1 MYGRIGKKEEKNME
15 KTQDK
20 YSWDL
25 TDLFKDKEEFYK
37 EMKNVKDKLK
47 QIETYKGILCDR
59 SENLY
64 HCYQLYEEVLMKF
77 EQVYAY
83 GMLNYHLNM
92 ADQEGIK
99 LFKEVEN
106 LNSEFGIAT
115 AYITPEITFADENII
130 NQYLQEDPRL
140 EPYKRDIQKTLE
152 KKKHIL
158 SKEGENLLANYS
170 EILCA
175 PKNIYDLLTNAEFK
189 FGTLIDEEGKE
200 VELTDATYSL
210 YIRSKNQ
217 NVRKQAYDLMFKKYG
232 EFINTIAEMY
242 ITNVKKTVITAKLR
256 NYESSLDE
264 ATDNDEASLKVYDTL
279 MEGVH
284 KGLTANHDYMA
295 LKKKLLHLENMHM
308 YDIYVNPFTKSEN
321 KIPYEEAQKIV
332 KSALAILGKEYGDML
347 EHAFENHWIDVYEKP
362 NKQTG
367 GYNMGIHAPHP
378 FILMNYVGD
387 EYDVR
392 TIAHELGHSM
402 HAYYANKN
410 QNIFDADYTIM
421 VGEVAST
428 VNEILL
434 TEYQLQNETDK
445 TKKAEIIYEL
455 LELIRG
461 TFYAQAMFAEFE
473 KEVHEKIENGKM
485 VSAEDLNMIY
495 YDLNQKYMGKAVTI
509 EENSKYGWSRI
520 PHFYRDF
527 YVYKYA
533 TGISSAICIATKIL
547 NKEKG
552 YVEKYINMLSQGC
565 TKKSIDLLKMVD
577 VDLEDIHT
585 YDSIVQF
592 YRNKIEELK
601 SLT

>member
-1 MYGRIGKKEEKNME
+1 ME

-321 KIPYEEAQKIV
+321 KIPYEGAQKIV

-495 YDLNQKYMGKAVTI
+495 YDLNQKYMGKAVII

>member
-1 MYGRIGKKEEKNME
+1 ME
-15 KTQDK
+15 KMQDK

-200 VELTDATYSL
+200 VELTDATYSI

-495 YDLNQKYMGKAVTI
+495 YDLNQKYMGKAVII

>member
-1 MYGRIGKKEEKNME
+1 MGKAP
-15 KTQDK
+15 DK

-25 TDLFKDKEEFYK
+25 TDLFQDKEEFYK
-37 EMKNVKDKLK
+37 EMKNVKGNLK
-47 QIETYKGILCDR
+47 QIESYKDILCDS

-64 HCYQLYEEVLMKF
+64 QCYQLYEKTLMKF
-77 EQVYAY
+77 EQLYAY
-83 GMLNYHLNM
+83 GTLNYHLNM
-92 ADQEGIK
+92 ADPEGIK

-106 LNSEFGIAT
+106 LNSEFSTAT
-115 AYITPEITFADENII
+115 AYIMPEITFTDENIT
-130 NQYLQEDPRL
+130 NKYLKEDTRL

-152 KKKHIL
+152 RKKHIL

-495 YDLNQKYMGKAVTI
+495 YDLNQKYMGKAVII

-592 YRNKIEELK
+592 YRNKLEELK
-601 SLT
+601 NLI

>member
-1 MYGRIGKKEEKNME
+1 MGKAP
-15 KTQDK
+15 DK

-37 EMKNVKDKLK
+37 EMKNVKGNLK
-47 QIETYKGILCDR
+47 QIESYKDILCDS

-64 HCYQLYEEVLMKF
+64 QCYQLYEKTLIKF
-77 EQVYAY
+77 EQLYAY
-83 GMLNYHLNM
+83 GTLNYHLNM
-92 ADQEGIK
+92 ADPEGIK

-106 LNSEFGIAT
+106 LNSEFGTAT

-130 NQYLQEDPRL
+130 NQYLQEDARL

-158 SKEGENLLANYS
+158 SKEEENLLANYS
-170 EILCA
+170 EILYA

-200 VELTDATYSL
+200 VELTDATYSI

-264 ATDNDEASLKVYDTL
+264 VTDNDEASLKVYDTL

-308 YDIYVNPFTKSEN
+308 YDIYVNPFTKSED
-321 KIPYEEAQKIV
+321 KIPYEEAKKIV
-332 KSALAILGKEYGDML
+332 KFALAILGKEYGDML

-367 GYNMGIHAPHP
+367 GYNMGIYAPHP

-402 HAYYANKN
+402 HAYYSNKN

-428 VNEILL
+428 VNEIIL

-495 YDLNQKYMGKAVTI
+495 YDLNQKYMGESVVLG
-509 EENSKYGWSRI
+509 ENSKYGWARI

-547 NKEKG
+547 NKEEG

>member
-1 MYGRIGKKEEKNME
+1 ME

-402 HAYYANKN
+402 HAYYSNKN

-495 YDLNQKYMGKAVTI
+495 YDLNQKYMGKAVII

>member
-1 MYGRIGKKEEKNME
+1 ME

-495 YDLNQKYMGKAVTI
+495 YTLNQKYMGKAVII

>member
-1 MYGRIGKKEEKNME
+1 MGKAP
-15 KTQDK
+15 DK

-25 TDLFKDKEEFYK
+25 TDLFQDKEEFYE
-37 EMKNVKDKLK
+37 EMKNVKGNLK
-47 QIETYKGILCDR
+47 QIESYKDILCDS

-64 HCYQLYEEVLMKF
+64 QCYQLYEKTLMKF
-77 EQVYAY
+77 EQLYAY
-83 GMLNYHLNM
+83 GTLNYHLNM
-92 ADQEGIK
+92 ADPEGIK

-106 LNSEFGIAT
+106 LNSEFSTAT
-115 AYITPEITFADENII
+115 AYIMPEITFTDENIT
-130 NQYLQEDPRL
+130 NKYLKEDTRL

-152 KKKHIL
+152 RKKHIL
-158 SKEGENLLANYS
+158 SKEEENLLANYS

-367 GYNMGIHAPHP
+367 GYNMGIYAPHP

-402 HAYYANKN
+402 HAYYSNKN

-473 KEVHEKIENGKM
+473 KEVHEKIENEKM

-495 YDLNQKYMGKAVTI
+495 YDLNQKYMGESVI
-509 EENSKYGWSRI
+509 LGENSKYGWARI

-547 NKEKG
+547 NKEEG

-592 YRNKIEELK
+592 YRNKLEELK
-601 SLT
+601 NLI

>member
-1 MYGRIGKKEEKNME
+1 MGKAP
-15 KTQDK
+15 DK

-25 TDLFKDKEEFYK
+25 TDLFQDKEEFYK
-37 EMKNVKDKLK
+37 EMKNVKGNLK
-47 QIETYKGILCDR
+47 QIESYKDILCDS

-64 HCYQLYEEVLMKF
+64 QCYQLYEKTLMKF
-77 EQVYAY
+77 EQLYAY
-83 GMLNYHLNM
+83 GTLNYHLNM
-92 ADQEGIK
+92 ADPEGIK

-106 LNSEFGIAT
+106 LNSEFSTAT
-115 AYITPEITFADENII
+115 AYIMPEITFTDENIT
-130 NQYLQEDPRL
+130 NKYLKEDTRL

-152 KKKHIL
+152 RKKHIL
-158 SKEGENLLANYS
+158 SKEEENLLANYS

-200 VELTDATYSL
+200 VELTDATYSI

-242 ITNVKKTVITAKLR
+242 LTNVKKTVISAKLR
-256 NYESSLDE
+256 KYESSLEE
-264 ATDNDEASLKVYDTL
+264 ATNNDEASLKVYDTL

-308 YDIYVNPFTKSEN
+308 YDIYVNPFIKSKD
-321 KIPYEEAQKIV
+321 KIPYEEAKKIV

-402 HAYYANKN
+402 HAYFSNKN

-495 YDLNQKYMGKAVTI
+495 YDLNQKYMGESVI
-509 EENSKYGWSRI
+509 LGENSKYGWARI

-547 NKEKG
+547 NKEEG

-592 YRNKIEELK
+592 YRNKLEELK
-601 SLT
+601 NLI

>member
-1 MYGRIGKKEEKNME
+1 MGKAP
-15 KTQDK
+15 DK

-25 TDLFKDKEEFYK
+25 TDLFQDKEEFYK
-37 EMKNVKDKLK
+37 EMKNVKGNLK
-47 QIETYKGILCDR
+47 QIESYKDILCDS

-64 HCYQLYEEVLMKF
+64 QCYQLYEKTLMKF
-77 EQVYAY
+77 EQLYAY
-83 GMLNYHLNM
+83 GTLNYHLNM
-92 ADQEGIK
+92 ADPEGIK

-106 LNSEFGIAT
+106 LNSEFSTAT
-115 AYITPEITFADENII
+115 AYIMPEITFTDENIT
-130 NQYLQEDPRL
+130 NKYLKEDTRL
-140 EPYKRDIQKTLE
+140 EPYKRDIQSILE

-158 SKEGENLLANYS
+158 SKEQENLLANYS
-170 EILCA
+170 EIFYA
-175 PKNIYDLLTNAEFK
+175 PKNIYDILTNTEFK

-200 VELTDATYSL
+200 VELTDATYSI

-242 ITNVKKTVITAKLR
+242 ITNVKKTVISAKLR
-256 NYESSLDE
+256 KYESSLEE
-264 ATDNDEASLKVYDTL
+264 ATNNDEASLKVYDTL

-284 KGLTANHDYMA
+284 KGLTANHEYMA
-295 LKKKLLHLENMHM
+295 LKKKLLHLQEMHM
-308 YDIYVNPFTKSEN
+308 YDIYVNPFTKSGE
-321 KIPYEEAQKIV
+321 KTPFEEAKKIV

-367 GYNMGIHAPHP
+367 GYNMGIYAPHP

-402 HAYYANKN
+402 HAYYSNKN

-461 TFYAQAMFAEFE
+461 TFYAQAVFAEFE
-473 KEVHEKIENGKM
+473 KEVHEKIENEKM

-495 YDLNQKYMGKAVTI
+495 YDLNQKYMGESVI
-509 EENSKYGWSRI
+509 LGENSKYGWARI

-547 NKEKG
+547 NKEEG

-592 YRNKIEELK
+592 YRNKLEELK
-601 SLT
+601 NLI

>member
-1 MYGRIGKKEEKNME
+1 MGKAP
-15 KTQDK
+15 DK

-25 TDLFKDKEEFYK
+25 TDLFQDKEEFYK
-37 EMKNVKDKLK
+37 EMKNVKGNLK
-47 QIETYKGILCDR
+47 QIESYKDILCDS

-64 HCYQLYEEVLMKF
+64 QCYQLYEKTLIKF
-77 EQVYAY
+77 EQLYAY
-83 GMLNYHLNM
+83 GTLNYHLNM
-92 ADQEGIK
+92 ADPEGIK

-106 LNSEFGIAT
+106 LNSEFSTAT
-115 AYITPEITFADENII
+115 AYIMPKITFTDENII
-130 NQYLQEDPRL
+130 NKYLKEDTRL

-152 KKKHIL
+152 RKKHIL
-158 SKEGENLLANYS
+158 SKEQENLLANYS
-170 EILCA
+170 EIFYA
-175 PKNIYDLLTNAEFK
+175 PKNIYDILTNAEFK

-200 VELTDATYSL
+200 VELTDATYSI

-242 ITNVKKTVITAKLR
+242 LTNVKKTVITAKLR
-256 NYESSLDE
+256 KYESSLEE
-264 ATDNDEASLKVYDTL
+264 ATNNDEASLKVYDTL

-308 YDIYVNPFTKSEN
+308 YDIYVNPFIKSKD

-347 EHAFENHWIDVYEKP
+347 EHAFENHWIDVYEKT

-367 GYNMGIHAPHP
+367 GYNMGIYAPHP

-402 HAYYANKN
+402 HAYYSNKN

-473 KEVHEKIENGKM
+473 KEVHEKIENEKM

-495 YDLNQKYMGKAVTI
+495 YDLNQKYMGESVI
-509 EENSKYGWSRI
+509 LGENSKYGWARI

-547 NKEKG
+547 NKEEG

-592 YRNKIEELK
+592 YRNKLEELK
-601 SLT
+601 NLI

>member
-1 MYGRIGKKEEKNME
+1 ME

-99 LFKEVEN
+99 LFKKVEN

-200 VELTDATYSL
+200 VELTDATYSI

-217 NVRKQAYDLMFKKYG
+217 NVRKQAYDLVFKKYG
-232 EFINTIAEMY
+232 EFINTIAEIY

-264 ATDNDEASLKVYDTL
+264 VTDNDEVSLKVYDTL

-308 YDIYVNPFTKSEN
+308 YDIYVNPFTKSED
-321 KIPYEEAQKIV
+321 KIPYEEAKKIV

-402 HAYYANKN
+402 HTYYANKN

-473 KEVHEKIENGKM
+473 TEVHEKIENGKM

-509 EENSKYGWSRI
+509 EDNTKYGWSRI

-547 NKEKG
+547 NKEEG

-565 TKKSIDLLKMVD
+565 TRKSIDLLKMVD

-592 YRNKIEELK
+592 YRNKIEELE

>member
-1 MYGRIGKKEEKNME
+1 ME

-175 PKNIYDLLTNAEFK
+175 PKNIYDLLTNTEFK

-200 VELTDATYSL
+200 VELTDATYSI
-210 YIRSKNQ
+210 YVRSKNQ
-217 NVRKQAYDLMFKKYG
+217 NVRKQAYDLVFKKYS

-242 ITNVKKTVITAKLR
+242 ITNVKKTVISAKLR
-256 NYESSLDE
+256 KYESSLEE
-264 ATDNDEASLKVYDTL
+264 ATNNDEASLKVYDTL

-308 YDIYVNPFTKSEN
+308 YDIYVNPFTKSED
-321 KIPYEEAQKIV
+321 KIPYEEAKKIV
-332 KSALAILGKEYGDML
+332 KSALAILEKEYGDML

-402 HAYYANKN
+402 HTYYANKN

-495 YDLNQKYMGKAVTI
+495 YDLNQKYMGESVI
-509 EENSKYGWSRI
+509 LGENSKYGWARI

-547 NKEKG
+547 NKEEG
-552 YVEKYINMLSQGC
+552 YIEKYIQMLSQGC

-585 YDSIVQF
+585 YEVMIQF
-592 YRNKIEELK
+592 YRNKLEELK
-601 SLT
+601 NLI

>member
-1 MYGRIGKKEEKNME
+1 MGKAP
-15 KTQDK
+15 DK

-25 TDLFKDKEEFYK
+25 TDLFQDKEEFYK
-37 EMKNVKDKLK
+37 EMKNVKGNLK
-47 QIETYKGILCDR
+47 QIESYKDILCDS

-64 HCYQLYEEVLMKF
+64 QCYQLYEKTLIKF
-77 EQVYAY
+77 EQLYAY
-83 GMLNYHLNM
+83 GTLNYHLNM
-92 ADQEGIK
+92 ADPEGIK

-106 LNSEFGIAT
+106 LNSEFSTAT
-115 AYITPEITFADENII
+115 AYIMPEITFTDENII
-130 NQYLQEDPRL
+130 NKYLKEDTRL

-152 KKKHIL
+152 RKKHIL
-158 SKEGENLLANYS
+158 SKEQENLLANYS
-170 EILCA
+170 EIFYA
-175 PKNIYDLLTNAEFK
+175 PKNIYDILTNAEFK

-242 ITNVKKTVITAKLR
+242 ITNVKKTVISAKLR
-256 NYESSLDE
+256 KYESSLEEVTNNDE
-264 ATDNDEASLKVYDTL
+264 ATIKVYDTL

-284 KGLTANHDYMA
+284 KGLTANHEYMV

-308 YDIYVNPFTKSEN
+308 YDIYVNPFIKSKY

-367 GYNMGIHAPHP
+367 GYNMGIYAPHP

-402 HAYYANKN
+402 HAYYSNKN

-428 VNEILL
+428 VNEIIL

-495 YDLNQKYMGKAVTI
+495 YDLNQKYMGESVVLG
-509 EENSKYGWSRI
+509 ENSKYGWARI

-547 NKEKG
+547 NKEEE

>member
-1 MYGRIGKKEEKNME
+1 ME

-547 NKEKG
+547 NKEEG

-565 TKKSIDLLKMVD
+565 TRKSIDLLKMVD

>member
-99 LFKEVEN
+99 LFKKVEN

-200 VELTDATYSL
+200 VELTDATYSI

-217 NVRKQAYDLMFKKYG
+217 NVRKQAYDLVFKKYG
-232 EFINTIAEMY
+232 EFINTIAEIY

-264 ATDNDEASLKVYDTL
+264 VTDNDEVSLKVYDTL

-308 YDIYVNPFTKSEN
+308 YDIYVNPFTKSED
-321 KIPYEEAQKIV
+321 KIPYEEAKKIV

-402 HAYYANKN
+402 HTYYANKN

-473 KEVHEKIENGKM
+473 TEVHEKIENGKM

-509 EENSKYGWSRI
+509 EDNTKYGWSRI

-547 NKEKG
+547 NKEEG

-565 TKKSIDLLKMVD
+565 TRKSIDLLKMVD

-592 YRNKIEELK
+592 YRNKIEELE

>member
-1 MYGRIGKKEEKNME
+1 MGKAP
-15 KTQDK
+15 DK

-25 TDLFKDKEEFYK
+25 TDLFQDKEEFYK
-37 EMKNVKDKLK
+37 EMKNVKGNLK
-47 QIETYKGILCDR
+47 QIESYKDILCDS

-64 HCYQLYEEVLMKF
+64 QCYQLYEKTLIKF
-77 EQVYAY
+77 EQLYAY
-83 GMLNYHLNM
+83 GTLNYHLNM
-92 ADQEGIK
+92 ADQEEIK

-106 LNSEFGIAT
+106 LNSEFGTAT

-130 NQYLQEDPRL
+130 NQYLQEDARL

-158 SKEGENLLANYS
+158 SKEEENLLANYS
-170 EILCA
+170 EILYA

-264 ATDNDEASLKVYDTL
+264 VTDNDEASLKVYDTL

-308 YDIYVNPFTKSEN
+308 YDIYVNPFTKSED
-321 KIPYEEAQKIV
+321 KIPYEEAKKIV
-332 KSALAILGKEYGDML
+332 KFALAILGKEYGDML

-367 GYNMGIHAPHP
+367 GYNMGIYAPHP

-402 HAYYANKN
+402 HAYYSNKN

-495 YDLNQKYMGKAVTI
+495 YDLNQKYMGESVVLG
-509 EENSKYGWSRI
+509 ENSKYGWARI

-547 NKEKG
+547 NKEEG

>member
-1 MYGRIGKKEEKNME
+1 MGKAP
-15 KTQDK
+15 DK

-25 TDLFKDKEEFYK
+25 TDLFQDKEEFYK
-37 EMKNVKDKLK
+37 EMKNVKGNLK
-47 QIETYKGILCDR
+47 QIESYKDILCDS

-64 HCYQLYEEVLMKF
+64 QCYQLYEKTLIKF
-77 EQVYAY
+77 EQLYAY
-83 GMLNYHLNM
+83 GTLNYHLNM
-92 ADQEGIK
+92 ADPEGIK

-106 LNSEFGIAT
+106 LNSEFGTAT

-130 NQYLQEDPRL
+130 NQYLQEDARL

-158 SKEGENLLANYS
+158 SKEEENLLANYS
-170 EILCA
+170 EILYA

-200 VELTDATYSL
+200 VELTDATYSI

-264 ATDNDEASLKVYDTL
+264 VTDNDEASLKVYDTL

-308 YDIYVNPFTKSEN
+308 YDIYVNPFTKSED
-321 KIPYEEAQKIV
+321 KIPYEEAKKIV
-332 KSALAILGKEYGDML
+332 KFALAILGKEYGDML

-402 HAYYANKN
+402 HTYYANKN

-509 EENSKYGWSRI
+509 EDNTKYGWSRI

-547 NKEKG
+547 NKEEG

>member
-1 MYGRIGKKEEKNME
+1 
-15 KTQDK
+15 
-20 YSWDL
+20 
-25 TDLFKDKEEFYK
+25 
-37 EMKNVKDKLK
+37 
-47 QIETYKGILCDR
+47 
-59 SENLY
+59 
-64 HCYQLYEEVLMKF
+64 
-77 EQVYAY
+77 
-83 GMLNYHLNM
+83 
-92 ADQEGIK
+92 
-99 LFKEVEN
+99 
-106 LNSEFGIAT
+106 
-115 AYITPEITFADENII
+115 
-130 NQYLQEDPRL
+130 
-140 EPYKRDIQKTLE
+140 
-152 KKKHIL
+152 
-158 SKEGENLLANYS
+158 
-170 EILCA
+170 
-175 PKNIYDLLTNAEFK
+175 
-189 FGTLIDEEGKE
+189 
-200 VELTDATYSL
+200 
-210 YIRSKNQ
+210 
-217 NVRKQAYDLMFKKYG
+217 
-232 EFINTIAEMY
+232 MY
-242 ITNVKKTVITAKLR
+242 ITNVKKTVISAKLR
-256 NYESSLDE
+256 KYESSLEEVTNNDE
-264 ATDNDEASLKVYDTL
+264 ATIKVYDTL

-308 YDIYVNPFTKSEN
+308 YDIYVNPFIKSKD

-347 EHAFENHWIDVYEKP
+347 EHAFENHWIDVYEKT

-367 GYNMGIHAPHP
+367 GYNMGIYAPHP

-402 HAYYANKN
+402 HAYYSNKN

-473 KEVHEKIENGKM
+473 KEVHEKIENEKM

-495 YDLNQKYMGKAVTI
+495 YDLNQKYMGESVI
-509 EENSKYGWSRI
+509 LGENSKYGWARI

-547 NKEKG
+547 NKEEG

-592 YRNKIEELK
+592 YRNKLEELK
-601 SLT
+601 NLI

>member
-1 MYGRIGKKEEKNME
+1 ME

-495 YDLNQKYMGKAVTI
+495 YDLNQKYMGKAVII

>member
-1 MYGRIGKKEEKNME
+1 MGKAP
-15 KTQDK
+15 DK

-25 TDLFKDKEEFYK
+25 TDLFQDKEEFYK
-37 EMKNVKDKLK
+37 EMKNVKGNLK
-47 QIETYKGILCDR
+47 QIESYKDILCDS

-64 HCYQLYEEVLMKF
+64 QCYQLYEKTLIKF
-77 EQVYAY
+77 EQLYAY
-83 GMLNYHLNM
+83 GTLNYHLNM
-92 ADQEGIK
+92 ADPEGIK

-106 LNSEFGIAT
+106 LNSEFGTAT

-130 NQYLQEDPRL
+130 NQYLQEDARL

-152 KKKHIL
+152 
-158 SKEGENLLANYS
+158 
-170 EILCA
+170 
-175 PKNIYDLLTNAEFK
+175 IYDLLTNAEFK

-200 VELTDATYSL
+200 VELTDATYSI

-264 ATDNDEASLKVYDTL
+264 VTDNDEASLKVYDTL

-308 YDIYVNPFTKSEN
+308 YDIYVNPFTKSED
-321 KIPYEEAQKIV
+321 KIPYEEAKKIV
-332 KSALAILGKEYGDML
+332 KFALAILGKEYGDML

-402 HAYYANKN
+402 HTYYANKN

-509 EENSKYGWSRI
+509 EDNTKYGWSRI

-547 NKEKG
+547 NKEEG

>member
-1 MYGRIGKKEEKNME
+1 MKNV
-15 KTQDK
+15 QDK

-25 TDLFKDKEEFYK
+25 TDLFKDKEDFYE

-47 QIETYKGILCDR
+47 QIKSYKGILCNS

-64 HCYQLYEEVLMKF
+64 QCYHLYETALMKI

-99 LFKEVEN
+99 LFKEAEN
-106 LNSEFGIAT
+106 LNAEFSTAT
-115 AYITPEITFADENII
+115 AYITPEITFTDENMI
-130 NQYLQEDPRL
+130 NKYLKEDSRL
-140 EPYKRDIQKTLE
+140 EPYKRDIQNILK

-158 SKEGENLLANYS
+158 SKEEENLLANYS
-170 EILCA
+170 EIFYA
-175 PKNIYDLLTNAEFK
+175 PKNIYDMLTNAEFK
-189 FGTLIDEEGKE
+189 FGTFIDEEGKE
-200 VELTDATYSL
+200 VELTDSTYSV

-217 NVRKQAYDLMFKKYG
+217 NVRKQAYDLMLKKYS
-232 EFINTIAEMY
+232 EFINTITEMY
-242 ITNVKKTVITAKLR
+242 LTNVKQTVITAKLR
-256 NYESSLDE
+256 NYKSSLDE
-264 ATDNDEASLKVYDTL
+264 VTDNDEASIKVYDTL

-284 KGLTANHDYMA
+284 KGIKANHEYMA
-295 LKKKLLHLENMHM
+295 LKKKLLQLEDMHM
-308 YDIYVNPFTKSEN
+308 YDIYVNPFTKN
-321 KIPYEEAQKIV
+321 GDKIPYEEAKKIV
-332 KSALAILGKEYGDML
+332 KDALAILGKEYGNML

-362 NKQTG
+362 NKQKG
-367 GYNMGIHAPHP
+367 GYNMGIYAPHP

-402 HAYYANKN
+402 HAYYSNKN

-434 TEYQLQNETDK
+434 TEYQLEHETDK
-445 TKKAEIIYEL
+445 TKKAEILYEL
-455 LELIRG
+455 LELIKG
-461 TFYAQAMFAEFE
+461 TFYAQSMLAEFE
-473 KEVHEKIENGKM
+473 KEVHEKIENGNTM
-485 VSAEDLNMIY
+485 ASEDLNTIY
-495 YDLNQKYMGKAVTI
+495 YTLNQKYMGESVI
-509 EENSKYGWSRI
+509 LEENSKYGWARI

-533 TGISSAICIATKIL
+533 TGISAAICIATKIL
-547 NKEKG
+547 NKEEG
-552 YVEKYINMLSQGC
+552 YVEKYIHMLSQGC

-585 YDSIVQF
+585 YEVIVQF
-592 YRNKIEELK
+592 YKNTIEELK
-601 SLT
+601 SLL

>member
-1 MYGRIGKKEEKNME
+1 ME

-37 EMKNVKDKLK
+37 EMKNVKGNLK
-47 QIETYKGILCDR
+47 QIESYKDILCDS

-64 HCYQLYEEVLMKF
+64 QCYLLYEKTLMKF
-77 EQVYAY
+77 EQLYAY
-83 GMLNYHLNM
+83 GTLNYHLNM
-92 ADQEGIK
+92 ADPEGIK

-106 LNSEFGIAT
+106 LNSEFSTAT
-115 AYITPEITFADENII
+115 AYIMPEITFTDENIT
-130 NQYLQEDPRL
+130 NKYLKEDTRL

-152 KKKHIL
+152 RKKHIL
-158 SKEGENLLANYS
+158 SKEEENLLANYS

-200 VELTDATYSL
+200 VELTDATYSI

-242 ITNVKKTVITAKLR
+242 LTNVKKTVISAKLR
-256 NYESSLDE
+256 KYESSLEE
-264 ATDNDEASLKVYDTL
+264 ATNNDEASLKVYDTL

-308 YDIYVNPFTKSEN
+308 YDIYVNPFIKSKD
-321 KIPYEEAQKIV
+321 KIPYEEAKKIV

-402 HAYYANKN
+402 HAYFSNKN

-473 KEVHEKIENGKM
+473 TEVHEKIENGKM

-509 EENSKYGWSRI
+509 EDNTKYGWSRI

-547 NKEKG
+547 NKEEG

-565 TKKSIDLLKMVD
+565 TRKSIDLLKMVD

-592 YRNKIEELK
+592 YRNKIEELE

>member
-1 MYGRIGKKEEKNME
+1 ME

-158 SKEGENLLANYS
+158 CKEGENLLANYS

-495 YDLNQKYMGKAVTI
+495 YDLNQKYMGKAVII

>member
-1 MYGRIGKKEEKNME
+1 ME
-15 KTQDK
+15 KAQDK

-25 TDLFKDKEEFYK
+25 TDLFKNKEEFYE
-37 EMKNVKDKLK
+37 EMKHVKDKLK
-47 QIETYKGILCDR
+47 QIENYKGILCDS

-64 HCYQLYEEVLMKF
+64 QCYHLYEIALMKF
-77 EQVYAY
+77 EQLYAY

-106 LNSEFGIAT
+106 LNSEFSTAT

-130 NQYLQEDPRL
+130 NKYLKEDTKL
-140 EPYKRDIQKTLE
+140 EPYKREIQHILE

-158 SKEGENLLANYS
+158 SKEEENLLANYS
-170 EILCA
+170 EIFYA
-175 PKNIYDLLTNAEFK
+175 PKNIYDMLTNAEFK
-189 FGTLIDEEGKE
+189 FGTLMDEEGKE
-200 VELTDATYSL
+200 VELTDATYSI

-217 NVRKQAYDLMFKKYG
+217 NVRKQAYDLMLKKYS
-232 EFINTIAEMY
+232 EFINTITEMY
-242 ITNVKKTVITAKLR
+242 LANVKQTVITAKLIK
-256 NYESSLDE
+256 YKSSLDE
-264 ATDNDEASLKVYDTL
+264 VTDSDEASIKVYDTL

-284 KGLTANHDYMA
+284 KGLEVNHEYMA
-295 LKKKLLHLENMHM
+295 LKKKLLQLKDMHM
-308 YDIYVNPFTKSEN
+308 YDIYLNPFTKSGD
-321 KIPYEEAQKIV
+321 KTPYEEAKKIV
-332 KSALAILGKEYGDML
+332 KEALAVLGKEYGDML

-402 HAYYANKN
+402 HSYYSNKN

-495 YDLNQKYMGKAVTI
+495 YDLNQKYMGKAVII

>member
-1 MYGRIGKKEEKNME
+1 ME

>member
-37 EMKNVKDKLK
+37 KMKNVKDKLK

-321 KIPYEEAQKIV
+321 KIPYEEAKKIV

-347 EHAFENHWIDVYEKP
+347 EHAFENHWIDVYEKT

-495 YDLNQKYMGKAVTI
+495 YDLNQKYMGKAVII

-585 YDSIVQF
+585 YEVMIQF
-592 YRNKIEELK
+592 YRNKLEELK
-601 SLT
+601 NLI